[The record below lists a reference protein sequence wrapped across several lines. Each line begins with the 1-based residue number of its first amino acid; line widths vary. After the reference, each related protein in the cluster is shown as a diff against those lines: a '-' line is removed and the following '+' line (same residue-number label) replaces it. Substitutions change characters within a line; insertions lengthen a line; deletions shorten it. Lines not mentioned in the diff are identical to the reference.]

1 MPRPRA
7 LPLLLALACGLL
19 FAGCDL
25 FQPRTPEPPSQA
37 GVRIDYSEPDST
49 LATMARGIESKAG
62 SNGRTAYLG
71 GLADSS
77 VGDGPN
83 FNAFFDPAAVVIWQ
97 NVSGRNPPAEWGPGL
112 EGQLYGY
119 LPTLS
124 SIGYSFFWLTDVEHP
139 NDEDLSLNVKL
150 LHRQYLLAAVAEEGG
165 TPDTLA
171 IGYADL
177 TLTRSLV
184 ADKWVVW
191 RWQDRVDPTVGP
203 NPSKGKQSFSALRLG
218 RY

>member
-1 MPRPRA
+1 MLRPRSFTV
-7 LPLLLALACGLL
+7 LLALACGLL
-19 FAGCDL
+19 LAGCNL
-25 FQPRTPEPPSQA
+25 FQPRTPESPSKA

-49 LATMARGIESKAG
+49 LQTMARGIESKAG
-62 SNGRTAYLG
+62 SIGRTAYLG

-77 VGDGPN
+77 IGEGPD

-97 NVSGRNPPAEWGPGL
+97 GVSGRNPPARWDRSRE
-112 EGQLYGY
+112 EQLYSY
-119 LPTLS
+119 VLNLS
-124 SIGYSFFWLTDVEHP
+124 GNGYSFLWRTDVEHP
-139 NDEDLSLNVKL
+139 NDEDLALNVKL
-150 LHRQYLLAAVAEEGG
+150 LHRRYLLAAIPEVGG
-165 TPDTLA
+165 AADTLA

-177 TLTRSLV
+177 TLTRSLI

-218 RY
+218 SY